1 MYSVVKTQWRGYVEL
16 LSSLVH
22 NRIGCCPSWYAD
34 ATIHLVE
41 LLLFHLFLLFFL
53 FHNYNTIIMLTRCV
67 RWSRP
72 VLLWNIV
79 CSSVNVVHQLLV
91 ELHFLF
97 FFLFHN
103 DMSFKLFIISV
114 ENYGIKLKMPRQ
126 NGKNV
131 GQNGKTGQWPVRVP
145 RGAHLYKGLATLPYK
160 CSRNCQWDERRS
172 LGVGVQALASN
183 PLQAAAVGNVAVV
196 SVAERY
202 VSLSW
207 TQVNHSMRC
216 R

>member
-22 NRIGCCPSWYAD
+22 NRIGCCPFWYAD

-103 DMSFKLFIISV
+103 DMSFKLV
-114 ENYGIKLKMPRQ
+114 LKVWTVLVVWKMLFPRPLHCL
-126 NGKNV
+126 V
-131 GQNGKTGQWPVRVP
+131 V
-145 RGAHLYKGLATLPYK
+145 
-160 CSRNCQWDERRS
+160 RRS
-172 LGVGVQALASN
+172 TVHFFFSSCFIAINDLFN
-183 PLQAAAVGNVAVV
+183 AAKV
-196 SVAERY
+196 
-202 VSLSW
+202 
-207 TQVNHSMRC
+207 
-216 R
+216 

>member
-16 LSSLVH
+16 LSSFVH

-34 ATIHLVE
+34 ASIHLVE

-114 ENYGIKLKMPRQ
+114 AKLRNKIENAETKREKCWSKRENRTVTCPCATRCTSI
-126 NGKNV
+126 
-131 GQNGKTGQWPVRVP
+131 
-145 RGAHLYKGLATLPYK
+145 YKGSATFHIK
-160 CSRNCQWDERRS
+160 
-172 LGVGVQALASN
+172 
-183 PLQAAAVGNVAVV
+183 
-196 SVAERY
+196 
-202 VSLSW
+202 
-207 TQVNHSMRC
+207 M
-216 R
+216 

>member
-22 NRIGCCPSWYAD
+22 NRIGCCPFWYAD

-53 FHNYNTIIMLTRCV
+53 FHNDNTIIMLTRCV

-103 DMSFKLFIISV
+103 DMSFKLFTQVSEV
-114 ENYGIKLKMPRQ
+114 TKPPP
-126 NGKNV
+126 V
-131 GQNGKTGQWPVRVP
+131 GADPCVCPTPKGVP
-145 RGAHLYKGLATLPYK
+145 QRLNRWKYVVPTLGGHMGP
-160 CSRNCQWDERRS
+160 
-172 LGVGVQALASN
+172 
-183 PLQAAAVGNVAVV
+183 PLQSGGYGT
-196 SVAERY
+196 SE
-202 VSLSW
+202 
-207 TQVNHSMRC
+207 T
-216 R
+216 

>member
-22 NRIGCCPSWYAD
+22 NRIGCCPFWYAD

-114 ENYGIKLKMPRQ
+114 AKLRNKIENAETKREKCWSKREKCWSGTGDRSVSYPFFSGYGRNEAFPQDTDLSPVPGWSEGGDTLK
-126 NGKNV
+126 
-131 GQNGKTGQWPVRVP
+131 
-145 RGAHLYKGLATLPYK
+145 
-160 CSRNCQWDERRS
+160 
-172 LGVGVQALASN
+172 
-183 PLQAAAVGNVAVV
+183 
-196 SVAERY
+196 
-202 VSLSW
+202 
-207 TQVNHSMRC
+207 
-216 R
+216 

>member
-22 NRIGCCPSWYAD
+22 NRIGCCPFWYAD

-114 ENYGIKLKMPRQ
+114 AKLRNKIENAETKREKCWSKREKCWSGTGDRSVSYPFFSGYERNEAFPQDIDLSTVPGWSEGGDTLKQ
-126 NGKNV
+126 LE
-131 GQNGKTGQWPVRVP
+131 
-145 RGAHLYKGLATLPYK
+145 LYN
-160 CSRNCQWDERRS
+160 S
-172 LGVGVQALASN
+172 
-183 PLQAAAVGNVAVV
+183 
-196 SVAERY
+196 
-202 VSLSW
+202 
-207 TQVNHSMRC
+207 
-216 R
+216 

>member
-1 MYSVVKTQWRGYVEL
+1 MASAIIQWLSVFREAEEFFLRLHLPISRRW
-16 LSSLVH
+16 
-22 NRIGCCPSWYAD
+22 AD
-34 ATIHLVE
+34 AFRRVLQSLRFRLQRYARVNTTPRNL
-41 LLLFHLFLLFFL
+41 LKLFLCQFWLLFLVL

-114 ENYGIKLKMPRQ
+114 AKLRNKIENAETKRE
-126 NGKNV
+126 
-131 GQNGKTGQWPVRVP
+131 
-145 RGAHLYKGLATLPYK
+145 K
-160 CSRNCQWDERRS
+160 CWSKREKVYW
-172 LGVGVQALASN
+172 G
-183 PLQAAAVGNVAVV
+183 
-196 SVAERY
+196 
-202 VSLSW
+202 
-207 TQVNHSMRC
+207 
-216 R
+216 